1 MGLNTSLQ
9 IGASGLLTSQA
20 AIQAT
25 GNNLSNL
32 ATEGY
37 HRTDAGLAAARA
49 TEIQNGIFVGQGV
62 QLQAMG
68 RVVDEALEA
77 RLRGA
82 VSDQAGSLS
91 MQNLF
96 SEIEA
101 IENELSSV
109 DLSTRLGT
117 FFNAWSDLANNP
129 QDLSLRTLIVE
140 EAGTLTDYIQDMRG
154 QFANMQQRIDD
165 RIGNAAD
172 TINGILDRIAS
183 LNDSITLQEGGTG
196 GEATG
201 LRDQR
206 DLLLTELSEYMDIS
220 TVPQA
225 SGGLDVYV
233 GSMPVVLN
241 GQSRGIVVQS
251 QAVNGQLE
259 TTVRIAA
266 DNSPLD
272 VHSGELGGLV
282 DFRGSALEEAIDVL
296 DTFTSTLIFEINRL
310 HSQSSGLVN
319 HSQVWGTEA
328 VTDTTAILDRPEAG
342 LNFTPVHGS
351 FEVHVTQVS
360 TGQRVTTTIYVDL
373 DGIDAA
379 GNSTRVLLPPS
390 DDTTLDS
397 LTADIDDIDNIHAAI
412 GPDGRLHIE
421 GDSSD
426 FQFSFSDDTSGVLA
440 ALGINTF
447 FRGSDAFDVA
457 VHTEMVGDPRFVAG
471 ARNHLLG
478 DNTAALEIARMRDHG
493 MESLNGLSMQG
504 YWNRHVE
511 GVAIQTNQ
519 AREQLQADSVVMENL
534 KVQQQAFSGVNTDE
548 ETIDLLKYQRM
559 YQANARFIGVV
570 DELMQTL
577 LGIV

>member
-9 IGASGLLTSQA
+9 IGASGLLSSQA

-37 HRTDAGLAAARA
+37 HRTDAGLAAVRA
-49 TEIQNGIFVGQGV
+49 TEIQNGIFIGQGV
-62 QLQAMG
+62 QLQSVSRM
-68 RVVDEALEA
+68 VDEALEA

-109 DLSTRLGT
+109 DLSTRLGA

-140 EAGTLTDYIQDMRG
+140 EAATLTDYIQDMRG
-154 QFANMQQRIDD
+154 QFGSMQQRIDD
-165 RIGNAAD
+165 RIGNTAD
-172 TINGILDRIAS
+172 TVNGILDRIAD
-183 LNDSITLQEGGTG
+183 LNNSIVLQEGGTG
-196 GEATG
+196 GESTG

-225 SGGLDVYV
+225 GGGLDIYV
-233 GSMPVVLN
+233 GSLPVVIN
-241 GQSRGIVVQS
+241 GQSRGIVVES
-251 QAVNGQLE
+251 QAVDGQLQ

-266 DNSPLD
+266 DNSPLN
-272 VHSGELGGLV
+272 VQSGELGALIE
-282 DFRGSALEEAIDVL
+282 FRGTALEDAIDVL
-296 DTFTSTLIFEINRL
+296 DTFTNSLVFEINRL

-319 HSQVWGTEA
+319 HSHLWATEA
-328 VTDTTAILDRPEAG
+328 VADTSAILDRPEAG
-342 LNFTPVHGS
+342 LNFTPEHGS
-351 FEVHVTQVS
+351 FELHVTQLS
-360 TGQRVTTTIYVDL
+360 TGQRVTTTIYIDL
-373 DGIDAA
+373 DGINSA
-379 GNSTRVLLPPS
+379 GVSTRAVLPPG

-397 LTADIDDIDNIHAAI
+397 LTDDIDDIDNIHATI

-426 FQFSFSDDTSGVLA
+426 FQFSFSNDTSGVLA

-447 FRGSDAFDVA
+447 FTGSDAFDVA
-457 VHTEMVGDPRFVAG
+457 VHTELVGDPRFVAG
-471 ARNHLLG
+471 GRNDLVG
-478 DNTAALEIARMRDHG
+478 DNTGALEIARMRSEG
-493 MESLNGLSMQG
+493 MDSLNGLSMQG

-519 AREQLQADSVVMENL
+519 AREQLQADTVVMENL
-534 KVQQQAFSGVNTDE
+534 RVQQQAFSGVNTDE
-548 ETIDLLKYQRM
+548 ETISLLKYQRM

-577 LGIV
+577 LNVI